1 MTYNR
6 EREGIRKKL
15 LGVVLFPVTVFGII
29 IVIFGMSMLY
39 SSYTQGIRDELE
51 STTNSMIDSLEF
63 AIDGDYSFKD
73 NSLYKGNLNI
83 TNSTMLHSAKE
94 ISQIDTTIFWH
105 DTRIITT
112 LEDKQGVSAVGTKAN
127 PDVVQAVIGEGKNY
141 YSDHLNLN
149 GMEYVGYYTPLK
161 NSDDTIIGMVF
172 AGKSKSTFYNRLQ
185 GFLTGFLMVCMIS
198 IFIALALINS
208 FSGKMVNDID
218 MINDFLKNISEG
230 NLGSDLDERVQSRDD
245 ELGSIGLYAVKMRD
259 NLKNM
264 IERDPLTKLFNRRS
278 VNNKLKRLENN
289 KSDFCIV
296 MCDVDW
302 FKKVNDTYGHEAGD
316 YILVMVSNI
325 IKKNVDGCGFAGR
338 WGGEEFLLIYQLSF
352 EETLKKVEQIKETI
366 EDFDFN
372 YQNIVIKITM
382 TFGIESENEE
392 NNYEKRIKKADDRL
406 YIGKSSGRNII
417 VYKDNERAG

>member
-73 NSLYKGNLNI
+73 NSLYKGDLNI

-372 YQNIVIKITM
+372 YQNIIIKITM

>member
-372 YQNIVIKITM
+372 YQNIIIKITM